1 MEILQFNIGH
11 VQSQGTMD
19 TLEDIYEIYVSSLN
33 DFNNVLIDTPMIE
46 EHAQDEH
53 LAHNEKLEKQEYS

>member
-1 MEILQFNIGH
+1 
-11 VQSQGTMD
+11 MD